1 ILRRY
6 EGPECVAGEI
16 RLGTKLL
23 AYTLERPI
31 EHNIPLISSIPE
43 GEYAAFIREDGGKW
57 RLELRDV
64 PARDKVQIHIGNVIP
79 NTVGCILVGR
89 RMPKPEACE
98 IFDSKE
104 ALDVIDKEL
113 TDLRLRLPPD
123 QSIVVTITSQR
134 G

>member
-1 ILRRY
+1 DRPLRSGCVRLQTPSRRNHRGWQPVTPLVLFLVAAVTFASDTTIRLNILRRY

-64 PARDKVQIHIGNVIP
+64 PGRETVQIHIGNVIP
-79 NTVGCILVGR
+79 HTVGCILLG
-89 RMPKPEACE
+89 
-98 IFDSKE
+98 
-104 ALDVIDKEL
+104 
-113 TDLRLRLPPD
+113 
-123 QSIVVTITSQR
+123 
-134 G
+134 